1 MTDEWMT
8 DEWGDDVIKSYLCP
22 LTDVCVVLLT
32 EGVKFRVLCE
42 EPGTAL
48 HLMMEVR
55 PALCFCACCNI
66 LN

>member
-1 MTDEWMT
+1 ME
-8 DEWGDDVIKSYLCP
+8 GSLCP

-55 PALCFCACCNI
+55 RCVLVYMVNDRKSGT
-66 LN
+66 